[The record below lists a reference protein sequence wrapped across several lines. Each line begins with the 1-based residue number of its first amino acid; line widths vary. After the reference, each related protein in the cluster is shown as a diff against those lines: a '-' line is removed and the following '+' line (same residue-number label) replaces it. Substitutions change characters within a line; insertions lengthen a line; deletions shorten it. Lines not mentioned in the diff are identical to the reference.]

1 MKVLQIILTLLI
13 ISGLFSSSFADEK
26 KDPKML
32 IEQMVEQVGD
42 YDKLKS
48 LNDVQYLYTTRDSA
62 TGNSDIS
69 TERYIFDGELSWAEY
84 KTHDFHVF
92 PDQTGPV
99 VQGYNGKESWVTIN
113 GKLVEDPQAEKL
125 AYFLR
130 KTNFYWFAM
139 MPKLLDPGINYSY
152 EGKRKVG
159 ETEYDLVKISFEK
172 GVGDVSDTYL
182 VYINPETNL
191 VDQFLFTVMDFNIT
205 DPFLMKVEYEEIDG
219 VKLPVKRKATKSNWN
234 GDIIEDVW
242 LEELMTDIK
251 FNNGFER
258 SSFDKPGN

>member
-1 MKVLQIILTLLI
+1 MKNIKIFFTLIFLFGLYN
-13 ISGLFSSSFADEK
+13 ISTAEEN

-32 IEQMVEQVGD
+32 IEQMVGQVGSS
-42 YDKLKS
+42 DKLKS
-48 LNDVQYLYTTRDSA
+48 LNDVQYTYTTRDSA

-113 GKLVEDPQAEKL
+113 GKLVEDPQAIKL

-152 EGKRKVG
+152 EGKRKVD
-159 ETEYDLVKISFEK
+159 ETEYDLVKITFEK

-182 VYINPETNL
+182 VYINPETHL

-205 DPFLMKVEYEEIDG
+205 EPFLMKVEYEEVDG
-219 VKLPVKRKATKSNWN
+219 LKLPVKRKATKSNWN
-234 GDIIEDVW
+234 GDIMEDVW
-242 LEELMTDIK
+242 LEEIMTDIK
-251 FNNGFER
+251 FNNGFQK
-258 SSFDKPGN
+258 SAFNKPST